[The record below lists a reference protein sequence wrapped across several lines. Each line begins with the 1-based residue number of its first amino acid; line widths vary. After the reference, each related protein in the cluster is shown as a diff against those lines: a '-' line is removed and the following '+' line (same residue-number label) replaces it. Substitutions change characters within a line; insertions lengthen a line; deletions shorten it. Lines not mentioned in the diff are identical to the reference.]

1 MADDREV
8 QIVRFRTLLSGAY
21 EQHWLELD
29 RDASMRPFFSFALVA
44 EVRGWSLP
52 NCGEQMLSS
61 NLNEL
66 INTINAWNHRV
77 RSWAAWNRVLAS
89 ISNLKERWDIRS
101 EFVEPLAYFCL
112 QQPAG
117 ARDRLTRFATQV
129 VHFGNLRVLAG
140 YPDVLAEDAKVLK
153 RLQKNHKKPH
163 AVFLSREEAE
173 AQFRNKSSEWREAGA
188 LMALIEQLD
197 DDDYRCATGDW
208 RNRAAHGIAQHFDF
222 GEVERVTRR
231 VGFAETAVEVLGG
244 VEFREDRSR
253 SVVSYVFGGS
263 DALNLDAVL
272 GANQSQLDLAMRAM
286 DACSALLREVGLRTG
301 YSGEKGSLR
310 AASSE

>member
-1 MADDREV
+1 MNDDREI
-8 QIVRFRTLLSGAY
+8 QTARLRTLLSAAY
-21 EQHWLELD
+21 QQHLVELD
-29 RDASMRPFFSFALVA
+29 RDASSRPFFSFALVN

-52 NCGEQMLSS
+52 NFGEQMLGS

-66 INTINAWNHRV
+66 INAINAWNHRL

-117 ARDRLTRFATQV
+117 ARDRLIQFATQV
-129 VHFGNLRVLAG
+129 AHFGNLRVLAG

-173 AQFRNKSSEWREAGA
+173 VQFRNKSCEWREAGA
-188 LMALIEQLD
+188 LMALVQQLD
-197 DDDYRCATGDW
+197 DEDYRAATGDW
-208 RNRAAHGIAQHFDF
+208 RNRAAHGIAQHFEF
-222 GEVERVTRR
+222 GTVERVTRK
-231 VGFAETAVEVLGG
+231 VGFAEVSVEVPGG
-244 VEFREDRSR
+244 LEFREDRSR
-253 SVVSYVFGGS
+253 SAISYVFGGF
-263 DALNLDAVL
+263 DALNLDEVL
-272 GANQSQLDLAMRAM
+272 GANQSQLDIAMRAM
-286 DACSALLREVGLRTG
+286 DACGALLREVGLRTG
-301 YSGEKGSLR
+301 HSVEKGGFELS
-310 AASSE
+310 